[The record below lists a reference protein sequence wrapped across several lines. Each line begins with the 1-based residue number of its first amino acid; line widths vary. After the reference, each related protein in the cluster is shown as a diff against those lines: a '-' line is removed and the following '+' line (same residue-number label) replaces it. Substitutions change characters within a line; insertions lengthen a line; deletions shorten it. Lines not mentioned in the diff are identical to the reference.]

1 MLRPDGN
8 LPSPEGN
15 KYAFIYNKNN
25 KNKAGF
31 GEEDFFALEKLKL
44 HMFYSFL
51 KQQNAYQYRF

>member
-31 GEEDFFALEKLKL
+31 GEKDFFALEKLKL
-44 HMFYSFL
+44 NMFYSLL

>member
-31 GEEDFFALEKLKL
+31 GEEDFFALEKAEITHVLQLFKTTKCL
-44 HMFYSFL
+44 SI
-51 KQQNAYQYRF
+51 